1 MKGAARLLCC
11 SIPFGVLYVQ
21 SEGNGDGCHGDT
33 AMTVLGVVSALPAC
47 AGDSVI
53 RASPL
58 CVLWFRN
65 CAPGIRRPRFC
76 SLNDRLA
83 RRPQANPCAVWAVVA
98 GIPPA
103 SRLLLRRPQRFQ
115 CPDLDC
121 SWQSVLREGLLSP
134 LPHVKGEL
142 HLLGV
147 MSCGVH
153 SERCPK
159 Y

>member
-1 MKGAARLLCC
+1 MLFDTLWCALRAVRGKRWRLPWGRCNDR
-11 SIPFGVLYVQ
+11 P
-21 SEGNGDGCHGDT
+21 GCRP
-33 AMTVLGVVSALPAC
+33 LFLPAP
-47 AGDSVI
+47 VI

-153 SERCPK
+153 SEMCPK